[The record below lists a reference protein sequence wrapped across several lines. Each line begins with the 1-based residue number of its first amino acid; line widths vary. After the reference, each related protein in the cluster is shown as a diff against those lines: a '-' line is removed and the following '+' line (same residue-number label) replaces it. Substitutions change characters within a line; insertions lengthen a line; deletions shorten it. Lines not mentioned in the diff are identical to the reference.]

1 MVIHFPNLKFMF
13 RNGMQKFVNSSKNQI
28 EQKFFPNKIIDE
40 RFNPKAYKLLAKVG
54 YDFTS
59 SSQLG

>member
-1 MVIHFPNLKFMF
+1 MF
-13 RNGMQKFVNSSKNQI
+13 RNGMRKFINSTKNQI